1 MLKQLKSA
9 SKIVLEYVKAN
20 PGKTS
25 SEIVVGTNT
34 HAGAVSGSLWA
45 LWVGKYITRSRSGIV
60 GRGPKFVYF
69 FKTDKPRYKHRSV
82 IVQGGKTKAP
92 VVKDDRQLELNFG
105 PDNGVEILVAVK
117 GIKETLALSPEQARA
132 LHASLSVL
140 LGAK

>member
-1 MLKQLKSA
+1 MLKQLKRA

-105 PDNGVEILVAVK
+105 PDNTKVWSVMRDGAVVADCYDK
-117 GIKETLALSPEQARA
+117 DDATRILALLR
-132 LHASLSVL
+132 
-140 LGAK
+140 G